1 MRRGKIK
8 KKRFLGLPNFQL
20 ITFIFYCCK
29 VAMWWSGATVFLEVP
44 LIGLEWLAHSQYSHL
59 FYWAHSLHSL
69 VQIASQKSEDKAQ
82 ALELSYQDIN
92 ETFRQAIKMVMASIK
107 DILVI
112 LKSLLGYPYVLY
124 LPLFHYPHFQLCLV
138 LFNLDLLLA

>member
-1 MRRGKIK
+1 
-8 KKRFLGLPNFQL
+8 
-20 ITFIFYCCK
+20 
-29 VAMWWSGATVFLEVP
+29 MWWSGATLFLEVP
-44 LIGLEWLAHSQYSHL
+44 LIGLKWLAHSHL

-69 VQIASQKSEDKAQ
+69 VQIASQKSEDKARV
-82 ALELSYQDIN
+82 LELSYQDIN

-124 LPLFHYPHFQLCLV
+124 LPLFHCPHFKLCLV

>member
-1 MRRGKIK
+1 MVVWDHTVSGGSINWIKMVGKFTP
-8 KKRFLGLPNFQL
+8 FLLG
-20 ITFIFYCCK
+20 TFPSFT
-29 VAMWWSGATVFLEVP
+29 SPE
-44 LIGLEWLAHSQYSHL
+44 
-59 FYWAHSLHSL
+59 SLY
-69 VQIASQKSEDKAQ
+69 QESEDKPR

-124 LPLFHYPHFQLCLV
+124 LPLFHCPHFQLCLV
-138 LFNLDLLLA
+138 LFNLDLCWPESSKDAIRDKSLFCTYQTTISRSRDWQL

>member
-1 MRRGKIK
+1 MVWGH
-8 KKRFLGLPNFQL
+8 
-20 ITFIFYCCK
+20 
-29 VAMWWSGATVFLEVP
+29 TVFEGSINWIKMVGTFTPFLLGTFTSFTSP
-44 LIGLEWLAHSQYSHL
+44 D
-59 FYWAHSLHSL
+59 SLY
-69 VQIASQKSEDKAQ
+69 QKSEDKPQ

-124 LPLFHYPHFQLCLV
+124 LLLFHYPHFQLCLV

>member
-1 MRRGKIK
+1 MRRRKITK
-8 KKRFLGLPNFQL
+8 TILGLPNFQL

-29 VAMWWSGATVFLEVP
+29 VAMWWSGATLFLEVP
-44 LIGLEWLAHSQYSHL
+44 LIGLKWLAHSHL
-59 FYWAHSLHSL
+59 FYSAHSLHSL

>member
-1 MRRGKIK
+1 MVVWGH
-8 KKRFLGLPNFQL
+8 
-20 ITFIFYCCK
+20 
-29 VAMWWSGATVFLEVP
+29 TVFGGSINWIKMVGTFTPFLLGTFTSFTSP
-44 LIGLEWLAHSQYSHL
+44 D
-59 FYWAHSLHSL
+59 SLY
-69 VQIASQKSEDKAQ
+69 QKSEDKPQ